1 MLNAHTRDNAV
12 PQQNN
17 MLRAPKPKEKQIN
30 LKQMHKC
37 VPLLPLQNTNKN
49 TSSVKSAHSSGEHLH
64 RSVLPQK
71 AAASPWQHFGSN
83 LPWYPCAPPHGTT
96 LLKYCLQPSWSSLKA
111 SQPVALNTVHTSS
124 GLCVSP
130 NTAQNRAPEAWH
142 KQTHGARLQPLS
154 RETSWLRDLLQCE
167 ATKVQTLQNEGYLQH
182 K

>member
-49 TSSVKSAHSSGEHLH
+49 TSSVKSACSSGEHLH

-71 AAASPWQHFGSN
+71 ATA
-83 LPWYPCAPPHGTT
+83 LP
-96 LLKYCLQPSWSSLKA
+96 
-111 SQPVALNTVHTSS
+111 
-124 GLCVSP
+124 
-130 NTAQNRAPEAWH
+130 
-142 KQTHGARLQPLS
+142 
-154 RETSWLRDLLQCE
+154 
-167 ATKVQTLQNEGYLQH
+167 
-182 K
+182 